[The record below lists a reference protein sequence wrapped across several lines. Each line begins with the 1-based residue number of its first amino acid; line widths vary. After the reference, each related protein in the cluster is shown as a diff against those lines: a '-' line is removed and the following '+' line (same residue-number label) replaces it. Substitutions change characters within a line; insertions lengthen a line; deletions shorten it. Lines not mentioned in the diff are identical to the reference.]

1 MKILFYLG
9 HPAQF
14 HFSKNII
21 KILLEKNHEVIVLIK
36 SKDILEYLVENA
48 GFKYINIQ
56 EGDLNTRTKCKIFF
70 DSLKRT
76 GSLLK
81 FAYNWKPDLMIGT
94 DSSIAQSGYILGIKT
109 LTVLEDD
116 ISVIKNLANL
126 TFPFSTKIVTPNVC
140 DVGKWKNKKIG
151 YDGYMK
157 LAYLHPKYFTARK
170 EIVQKYLIAE
180 SYWLIRVVKLNAHH
194 DFNVNGINALFLNK
208 IINVAREKNI
218 QVFISAEGDLNPD
231 LEKYRLKINHEDI
244 HHVIAFASLII
255 SDSQSMSVE
264 SALLGVP
271 SLRFSDFSGK
281 ISVLEELEHKYGL
294 TFGFNTNEENLLFEK
309 LQWILSQ
316 PNLKDEFRL
325 KLKRL
330 MDDKISVTDFIVNLI
345 ETTGSQKHSIDFTL
359 NIYRDL
365 VTTLKQLNYQFLTFE
380 EYMQGKRA
388 EKMIMLRHDV
398 DLKAYCS
405 VNTAVVENDLGI
417 KASYF
422 FRVVPESN
430 QPDKI
435 RMIAELGHEIGYHYE
450 DLSLFKGRTE
460 AAMHHFRSQLEY
472 FRQFYA
478 VKTIC
483 MHGSPESKYD
493 NRDVWKS
500 YSYKDEGVIGEPYFD
515 VNFDKVFYLTD
526 TGRMWDGEM
535 YNVRDKVRSN
545 HPHKTRYH
553 TTMDVIRA
561 AQNGTLPNQIMIT
574 THPQRWTNNP
584 VLWVQELMSQTLK
597 NSIKFM
603 LLKMRRN
610 KSL

>member
-21 KILLEKNHEVIVLIK
+21 KKLLEKNHKVVVLIK
-36 SKDILEYLVENA
+36 SKDILEYLVQNA
-48 GFKYINIQ
+48 GFEYVNIQ
-56 EGDLNTRTKCKIFF
+56 EGNFNKRTKSKIFF
-70 DSLKRT
+70 DSIKRT
-76 GSLLK
+76 GTVLK
-81 FAYNWKPDLMIGT
+81 IAYHWKPDLMIGT
-94 DSSIAQSGYILGIKT
+94 DSSIAQSGYLLGIKT

-116 ISVIKNLANL
+116 ISVIRNLANL

-151 YDGYMK
+151 YEGYMK
-157 LAYLHPKYFTARK
+157 LAYLHPEFFTPQK
-170 EIVQKYLIAE
+170 EIVRKYLK
-180 SYWLIRVVKLNAHH
+180 SDNYWLIRVVKLNAHH
-194 DFNVNGINALFLNK
+194 DFNINGINVVFLNK
-208 IINVAREKNI
+208 IINLAKEKNI
-218 QVFISAEGDLNPD
+218 QVYISAEGDLNPD

-264 SALLGVP
+264 AALLGVP
-271 SLRFSDFSGK
+271 SLRFSDFSGR

-294 TFGFNTNEENLLFEK
+294 TFGFKTNEVNFLFEK
-309 LQWILSQ
+309 LSWILTQ
-316 PNLKDEFRL
+316 PNLKNEFSL

-330 MDDKISVTDFIVNLI
+330 MAEKINVTDFFVNFI
-345 ETTGSQKHSIDFTL
+345 ETNYNQKKMIDFTL
-359 NIYRDL
+359 NIYREL
-365 VTTLKQLNYQFLTFE
+365 LICLQKYGYEFITFE
-380 EYMQGKRA
+380 DYMRGKRA
-388 EKMIMLRHDV
+388 SKMIMLRHDV

-405 VNTAVVENDLGI
+405 VNTASVEHAMDI

-435 RMIAELGHEIGYHYE
+435 RKIAELGHEIGYHYE
-450 DLSLFKGRTE
+450 DLSIFKGRAE
-460 AAMHHFRSQLEY
+460 AAMHHFRSQLDY
-472 FRQFYA
+472 FRQFYP

-493 NRDVWKS
+493 NRDIWKS
-500 YSYKDEGVIGEPYFD
+500 FNYKDEGIVGEPYFD
-515 VNFDKVFYLTD
+515 VNFDEVFYLTD

-535 YNVRDKVRSN
+535 YNVRDKVKSN

-553 TTMDVIRA
+553 STKDVIRA
-561 AQNGTLPNQIMIT
+561 TQNGTLPDQIMIT
-574 THPQRWTNNP
+574 THPQRWTNHP
-584 VLWVQELMSQTLK
+584 QEWVKELVSQTLK
-597 NSIKFM
+597 NSVKFV
-603 LLKMRRN
+603 LLKLRRN